1 MGDWQEEPLTLKSSP
16 QDGVTVGATPQPV
29 VIRGQGGVSI
39 TLTRPADLQQM
50 SVKWA
55 YTVRNRIRWATDA
68 GALRKVTETAVKD
81 LASLGLTGEAL
92 QQLSEARLI
101 EVAIPFTKEEEGWE
115 LRVLPWEFLLA
126 TGTKKKVIV
135 ARHLD
140 CRQSSARAPRSA
152 AIVASLPGKLQ
163 QSGYEFD
170 SETALVRANLPFS
183 VKLWTDP
190 TLAELKKNIAAGKP
204 DVIHLAGVDLH
215 EGHEILVVA
224 ETRKDRFLD
233 GYYLKSEDGSAEPV
247 SSVDLADALTA
258 GGAWNPV
265 LVSVNVYNSAAR
277 VAAMAVARGAGA
289 AIGFQDEIDNVAAE
303 EFFTRFYRAW
313 QTSDWDLLRSFETAL
328 DQLSGGGAEKT
339 GTGVVLW
346 SALSLLDAHLPK
358 TKAAARTRSKV
369 RELVLANDLI
379 PVVDPVDSVN
389 YSLLHNKQSLFQ
401 RFTLTNAHPTQA
413 IEGIRL
419 YVELC
424 VGDQNYP
431 CRFRL
436 DLAPGSMETLTDKI
450 RIPLTSTLFRSLRE
464 AIRSVLFVR
473 ISVGGAD
480 LIEKTYPVSLLAIDE
495 WLDTDKLNAF
505 LPSFVLSRD
514 PAILRI
520 VDSAQRHLMTLTD
533 DPDAGFDGYQSVDPN
548 PHAENRSEPVDKQVW
563 ALWSALLYDFSI
575 SYINP
580 PPSFADSSQRLRS
593 PSDVIEGKRGTCI
606 DLALL
611 LAACLEYVGIYPVI
625 FLLNDHAFPGYWRS
639 EESRNR
645 FFGVEGDPGEHAGRR
660 RTSDYSWVEL
670 NDGYGEV
677 TELVRCGDLAPLETV
692 WLTQHK
698 GFWEARDAGG
708 ENLRSRDQFESMID
722 VQRAR
727 DEQVTPLPV
736 MRRDA

>member
-1 MGDWQEEPLTLKSSP
+1 MTSKIDPQAPLAVDAP
-16 QDGVTVGATPQPV
+16 PQPV

-39 TLTRPADLQQM
+39 TLTHPSDLQQKA
-50 SVKWA
+50 VKWA

-68 GALRKVTETAVKD
+68 EVLRQITESAVKD
-81 LASLGLTGEAL
+81 LDSMGLTGDAL
-92 QQLSEARLI
+92 QQLSDARLI

-126 TGTKKKVIV
+126 TGTKKKVVV

-140 CRQSSARAPRSA
+140 CGKAPAARAPRSA
-152 AIVASLPGKLQ
+152 SIVASLPGKLRL
-163 QSGYEFD
+163 SGYEFD
-170 SETALVRANLPFS
+170 SEIALVRANLPFG
-183 VKLWTDP
+183 VKLWSNP
-190 TLAELKKNIAAGKP
+190 TLAELRENIDAGKP
-204 DVIHLAGVDLH
+204 DVVHLAGVDLH
-215 EGHEILVVA
+215 EGHEILGVA
-224 ETRKDRFLD
+224 ETHKDRFLD
-233 GYYLKSEDGSAEPV
+233 GYYLKAQDGSAEAV

-265 LVSVNVYNSAAR
+265 LVSVNVFNSAAR
-277 VAAMAVARGAGA
+277 VAAMAVAGGAGA

-303 EFFTRFYRAW
+303 EFFTRFYRNW
-313 QTSDWDLLRSFETAL
+313 RTSDWDLLRSFETAL
-328 DQLSGGGAEKT
+328 DQLGGGGVEKT

-346 SALSLLDAHLPK
+346 SAASLIDAHLPK
-358 TKAAARTRSKV
+358 TRAAARTRPKV
-369 RELVLANDLI
+369 RELVLADDLI

-401 RFTLTNAHPTQA
+401 RFTLTNAHPTHA

-431 CRFRL
+431 CRIRL

-464 AIRSVLFVR
+464 AVRSVLFVKV
-473 ISVGGAD
+473 SVGDAD

-514 PAILRI
+514 PAVLRI

-533 DPDAGFDGYQSVDPN
+533 DPGAGFDGYQSVDPD
-548 PHAENRSEPVDKQVW
+548 PRAEGRSEPVDKQVW

-645 FFGVEGDPGEHAGRR
+645 FFGVEGDPGEHSGRK

-677 TELVRCGDLAPLETV
+677 TELVRSGDLAPLETV